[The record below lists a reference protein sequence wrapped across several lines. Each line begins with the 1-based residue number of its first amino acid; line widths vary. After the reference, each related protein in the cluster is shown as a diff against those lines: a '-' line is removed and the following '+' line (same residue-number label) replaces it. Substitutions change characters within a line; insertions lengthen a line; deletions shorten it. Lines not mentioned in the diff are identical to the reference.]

1 MFADSRFVVI
11 CVAIGVFQGCTCW
24 TEYKACCVDGN
35 GWQMGCN
42 VGLNADT
49 SEEVTASCDVTY

>member
-1 MFADSRFVVI
+1 M
-11 CVAIGVFQGCTCW
+11 
-24 TEYKACCVDGN
+24 DGD

-42 VGLNADT
+42 VGLNAGT